1 MVDELDFPACHT
13 ILSIVASNAP
23 LVASFRN
30 RGRCGGFDPSY
41 SQQDRRNRVA
51 DLGDARVLILATD
64 GFEESELFEPR
75 QALLDAGVTVT
86 LASITTDPIQ
96 GVVHD
101 SEKGKSIT
109 PDLTL
114 EDVDIDDYDALL
126 LPGGVGNPDKMRLE
140 ERAIEIVGEFMDEGK
155 IVAAI
160 CHAPWLL
167 VEADVVDGRRV
178 TSWPSVRTDLENA
191 GADVVDEE
199 VVIDDNLITSR
210 KPDDIP
216 AFNRALLDAL
226 ENDVGEED

>member
-1 MVDELDFPACHT
+1 M
-13 ILSIVASNAP
+13 
-23 LVASFRN
+23 
-30 RGRCGGFDPSY
+30 
-41 SQQDRRNRVA
+41 A
-51 DLGDARVLILATD
+51 DLGDARVLILAAD

-75 QALLDAGVTVT
+75 QALLDAGATVT
-86 LASITTDPIQ
+86 LASIKTDTIQ

-101 SEKGKSIT
+101 TEKGKTIT

-114 EDVDIDDYDALL
+114 EEVDVDDYDALL
-126 LPGGVGNPDKMRLE
+126 LPGGVANPDKMRMQD
-140 ERAIEIVGEFMDEGK
+140 RAVEIVGEFMDEGK

-199 VVIDDNLITSR
+199 VVIDENLITSR

-216 AFNRALLDAL
+216 AFNRALIEAL
-226 ENDVGEED
+226 ENDLGEDEDEDEVEADADTDSDDD